1 MSLHKTLLEYYSK
14 RAREYDEVYH
24 RLDKTRLK
32 EQKFLAEYITKTF
45 EGRIVLELACGTGF
59 WTKFLSKSARKV
71 LATDYSFKMLEIA
84 SSRLA
89 KQPNII
95 FLQADAYHPPTAFP
109 KFNGVM
115 ANWWFSHIPKRKI
128 KQFLDT
134 LHSRLDKNSV
144 VLMVD
149 DVYITGRGG
158 ELIQKEGM
166 EDTFKRRVLKSGEQ
180 FDILKNYYDQDEL
193 EKIFSRYSQRLEIK
207 YLTNFWI
214 VKYYI

>member
-149 DVYITGRGG
+149 DVYIKGRGG
-158 ELIQKEGM
+158 ELVQKEDL
-166 EDTFKRRVLKSGEQ
+166 DTFKRRVLKSGEQ